1 MGMCVGFIVLC
12 CEWCHITT
20 YIMVCLLAGADVV
33 SGGHC
38 VVLCVVALSK
48 PLVKKCRTV
57 EAL

>member
-1 MGMCVGFIVLC
+1 MCVGFIVLC

-33 SGGHC
+33 SRGRC
-38 VVLCVVALSK
+38 VDLCVVALSK
-48 PLVKKCRTV
+48 PLVKKRRTV

>member
-1 MGMCVGFIVLC
+1 MGMCIGSIVQC
-12 CEWCHITT
+12 YEWCHTTT

-33 SGGHC
+33 SGGRC